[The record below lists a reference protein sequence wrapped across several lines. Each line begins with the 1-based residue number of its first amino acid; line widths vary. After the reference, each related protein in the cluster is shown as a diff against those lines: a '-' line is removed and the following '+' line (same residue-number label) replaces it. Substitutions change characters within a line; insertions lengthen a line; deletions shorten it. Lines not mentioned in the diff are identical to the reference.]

1 MKSCLWCLAL
11 LLMSVSLSG
20 CPPRDSVDMSSPL
33 PTLIVVKQLKIGDQT
48 PESYRPATL
57 SINELKGAILGAL
70 KTNGVQLDGSQ
81 KNPLWVRWQERAQK
95 LGKPVDAFL
104 WSLEFDLYALYGIQT
119 KDGMARV
126 PDKGT
131 IKTMLRGDVGL
142 RPPGQVEAFYIQ
154 VDDVMTAQYDPKS
167 GPLKPVYTRQISAM
181 AQALAERVKTGIDV
195 YEKPIAEL
203 IKLIGSPSPSMRL
216 SVVQRLAMTRET
228 TAVEAIASQLRIE
241 KNRDVKHRMI
251 GALSE
256 IGDEK
261 AAQALIHLADP
272 RDRETLAAI
281 LDALTVVGGQRVDD
295 FFDILS
301 MHDASDVR
309 ELVSDA
315 RRRWTLRKTKK
326 QKKTSGSSAPSSKEK

>member
-1 MKSCLWCLAL
+1 
-11 LLMSVSLSG
+11 
-20 CPPRDSVDMSSPL
+20 
-33 PTLIVVKQLKIGDQT
+33 
-48 PESYRPATL
+48 
-57 SINELKGAILGAL
+57 
-70 KTNGVQLDGSQ
+70 
-81 KNPLWVRWQERAQK
+81 
-95 LGKPVDAFL
+95 
-104 WSLEFDLYALYGIQT
+104 
-119 KDGMARV
+119 
-126 PDKGT
+126 
-131 IKTMLRGDVGL
+131 
-142 RPPGQVEAFYIQ
+142 
-154 VDDVMTAQYDPKS
+154 
-167 GPLKPVYTRQISAM
+167 
-181 AQALAERVKTGIDV
+181 
-195 YEKPIAEL
+195 
-203 IKLIGSPSPSMRL
+203 
-216 SVVQRLAMTRET
+216 MTRES